1 MLSATISGSSRG
13 DVANRA
19 DYLSPRQ
26 QALRERIEALYKD
39 LDEDARKA
47 LFERMKKDLNPSQYR
62 NLYTM
67 PLNDYQKKLVAYL
80 EQLETANA
88 G

>member
-1 MLSATISGSSRG
+1 
-13 DVANRA
+13 
-19 DYLSPRQ
+19 
-26 QALRERIEALYKD
+26 
-39 LDEDARKA
+39 
-47 LFERMKKDLNPSQYR
+47 MKKDLNPSQYR

-67 PLNDYQKKLVAYL
+67 TLSDYQKELVAYL